1 MVIKYVNIYNRK
13 EITIMEKRNT
23 LLLTVIA
30 IATLLVAVV
39 GATFAYFANSAN
51 VNNVANLTATTAS
64 SSSSFIST
72 GAELSMNVTA
82 ANMTQALGN
91 STGNLAATSTLDSGH
106 FNVTFTAGTTESL
119 TCTYDIKYQWDTGTG
134 DYIKTSGISGN
145 EFTYKV
151 SATGNANFKT
161 ETQIVDSTT
170 TTAQLVGSDSITD
183 NHTTGGNTKE
193 YSIETKFY
201 NFDVSQNDNAGKT
214 WKIKFFVDN
223 VQC

>member
-1 MVIKYVNIYNRK
+1 
-13 EITIMEKRNT
+13 MEKRNT

-72 GAELSMNVTA
+72 GAEIKMNVTA
-82 ANMTQALGN
+82 ANMVQANGT
-91 STGNLAATSTLDSGH
+91 SAGNLAATSAYDSGH

-119 TCTYDIKYQWDTGTG
+119 TCTYKIKYQWDTGTEE
-134 DYIKTSGISGN
+134 YTKTTGITGN

-151 SATGNANFKT
+151 TATGNANFKA
-161 ETQIVDSTT
+161 ETQIVNSSETS
-170 TTAQLVGSDSITD
+170 AQLVGSDSITD
-183 NHTTGGNTKE
+183 NHTTGGTTKE
-193 YSIETKFY
+193 YTIETKFY
-201 NFDVSQNDNAGKT
+201 NFNVSQNDNSGKT
-214 WKIKFFVDN
+214 WKIKFFVDE